1 MKVLPSCP
9 NGKYVEGMKIQ
20 CTKTEN
26 RCAHVYFKRCK
37 GWWANT
43 DQAER
48 CPLRREQSAE

>member
-9 NGKYVEGMKIQ
+9 
-20 CTKTEN
+20 
-26 RCAHVYFKRCK
+26 HVYFKRCK

>member
-1 MKVLPSCP
+1 MKVVPNCP
-9 NGKYVEGMKIQ
+9 HGKYVEGMKIQ
-20 CTKTEN
+20 CTKTGN

-48 CPLRREQSAE
+48 CPLRREQSTE